1 MIPRRL
7 IERLISDAPFVTEAA
22 LTATLLTH
30 PEPQAV
36 EHPMLTRARDMLKV
50 RAEIRGDVAV
60 VPIYGVLA
68 RRPDPYEQAFY
79 GVEDTDGVL
88 EAVQSAASNPDV
100 KGILLDVDSP
110 GGFLTGGPEV
120 ADAVR
125 QASKNKPVV
134 AWTGGYMAS
143 LAYWIGSQASEV
155 IASRSAVVGS
165 IGVYL
170 ALADY
175 SKLFEAAGVKME
187 VLRNKEATFKAAGL
201 TGTSLTDDQRS
212 HLQERVQA
220 SFGEFKNAIKAA
232 RGDVPSDAMRGQ
244 TFTGR
249 EAKAQNLVDRV
260 GDKAFA
266 MGVLRSLIRSQG

>member
-7 IERLISDAPFVTEAA
+7 IERLISDAPFLTEAA
-22 LTATLLTH
+22 LTAALLTH
-30 PEPQAV
+30 PEIQAV
-36 EHPMLTRARDMLKV
+36 EHPGITKARDMLKV
-50 RAEIRGDVAV
+50 RAEVKGDVAT

-79 GVEDTDGVL
+79 GVEDTEGVL
-88 EAVQSAASNPDV
+88 EAVQTAASNPDV
-100 KGILLDVDSP
+100 RGILLDVDSP

-125 QASKNKPVV
+125 QASKTKPVV

-170 ALADY
+170 AMADY

-220 SFGEFKNAIKAA
+220 SFAEFKNAIKNA
-232 RGDVPSDAMRGQ
+232 RGDVPGDAMRGQ

-266 MGVLRSLIRSQG
+266 MGVLRSLIRGKG